1 MWWHILKFFTSV
13 KEKFQVDMKKK
24 KFLPQQRVLQFRSKI
39 HIYWKFKQEALA
51 FLITSF
57 LITLFPY

>member
-24 KFLPQQRVLQFRSKI
+24 KVSATTESAPV
-39 HIYWKFKQEALA
+39 
-51 FLITSF
+51 
-57 LITLFPY
+57 